1 MKTKPIIIIVVAA
14 VILVCGF
21 LFIRSKYLSKPEKGE
36 ITQFLNAFNA
46 QVQAGNIDSA
56 SFYFE
61 ENQKGRLVK
70 TLLKV
75 LSNKTNTGGKEKPI
89 FKVSLNTEAA
99 AIKFIN
105 PELATANIT
114 ASFNHQALPEE
125 KAVLQFTIH
134 KTGSHQYKISQVNAT
149 DFVKGYI
156 AFQNKVINKTI
167 PEKDIY
173 APITLAAFKTAEQ
186 LKTKY
191 DTVLWFE
198 HINGKTYYYVSK
210 SRLEE
215 GVYWGSD
222 DKDGKIPTHQMGL
235 LNPELKEIIPPE
247 YDMIHNIGG
256 TVDSLIE
263 VEKGSKRGFY
273 NLTGKLIVPVDYDQL
288 YPLNDEDNL
297 ALLKNQEDYFYLK
310 KDLTISEKLTDFK
323 IADILP
329 KIKAY
334 GSSFKLSDKS
344 SKNIMEY
351 NSREMT
357 NSILIPPSYLTDW
370 QITSKFINFQNTLR
384 KGVKSMS
391 DGDGEG
397 SLSLAVSF
405 DGAKK
410 PNDNWFETAF
420 YSIADDY
427 LGGRSGLYTTKEV
440 LLVDKKQNRILGF
453 NVGAYMG
460 DEEGGGALSG
470 PCNENALRAINDSL
484 FEFKT
489 TSQFYQPLLD
499 TIETLD
505 EGPYYHYL
513 QIKDGKLVPAPAYL
527 NGNRIFPTQYVK
539 LDDSY
544 LQSCYVLSNYH
555 NNPSTSRTI
564 DHATPAILQLMKN
577 EIYASY
583 QYKFK
588 NQRWNDIFVNRF
600 DRYNKGNL
608 ANVDDS
614 LTVIDKYNINFI
626 NSKLNAQKGNTL
638 AAK

>member
-1 MKTKPIIIIVVAA
+1 MKTKPVIIVVAA
-14 VILVCGF
+14 VVILVCGF

-46 QVQAGNIDSA
+46 QIKAGNIDSA
-56 SFYFE
+56 SLYFE
-61 ENQKGRLVK
+61 ADQKSGRLVK

-75 LSNKTNTGGKEKPI
+75 LTNKTNTGGKETPI
-89 FKVSLNTEAA
+89 FKVSLNTEDATV
-99 AIKFIN
+99 KFVN

-114 ASFNHQALPEE
+114 ANFNHDALKAE
-125 KAVLQFTIH
+125 KATLVFTIH

-149 DFVKGYI
+149 NFVKGYI

-173 APITLAAFKTAEQ
+173 DPITLAAFKTADQ

-198 HINGKTYYYVSK
+198 HINGKTYFYVSK
-210 SRLEE
+210 SPLEKE
-215 GVYWGSD
+215 TYWGAD
-222 DKDGKIPTHQMGL
+222 NKDGKVPTHQMAL

-247 YDMIHNIGG
+247 YDLIHNIGG
-256 TVDSLIE
+256 TVDGLIE
-263 VEKGSKRGFY
+263 VEKGSKRGFFD
-273 NLTGKLIVPVDYDQL
+273 LTGKLVVPVDYDQL
-288 YPLNDEDNL
+288 YPLSDEENL
-297 ALLKNQEDYFYLK
+297 ALLKKQDDYFYLK
-310 KDLTISEKLTDFK
+310 KDLTVSEKLTDFK
-323 IADILP
+323 IADVLS
-329 KIKAY
+329 KIKLY
-334 GSSFKLSDKS
+334 GSSVKLSDKS
-344 SKNIMEY
+344 SKNLMEY
-351 NSREMT
+351 NSRERT
-357 NSILIPPSYLTDW
+357 SSILIPPSYLTDW
-370 QITSKFINFQNTLR
+370 QITSKLIDFQNPLR
-384 KGVKSMS
+384 KGVKSM
-391 DGDGEG
+391 DEGDGEG
-397 SLSLAVSF
+397 SLSLAITF
-405 DGAKK
+405 GGTKQ
-410 PNDNWFETAF
+410 PGDNWFESAF

-453 NVGAYMG
+453 NASTYMG
-460 DEEGGGALSG
+460 DGEGGGALSG
-470 PCNENALRAINDSL
+470 PCNENTLRAINDSL

-489 TSQFYQPLLD
+489 TSQLYQPLLD
-499 TIETLD
+499 TTETLD

-513 QIKDGKLVPAPAYL
+513 QIKDGKLVPAFQK
-527 NGNRIFPTQYVK
+527 GDRIFPTQYVK

-544 LQSCYVLSNYH
+544 LQNCYVLSHYT
-555 NNPSTSRTI
+555 NNQSTSRTV
-564 DHATPAILQLMKN
+564 DHVTPAILQLMKN

-588 NQRWNDIFVNRF
+588 NQRWNDVFMNKFNR
-600 DRYNKGNL
+600 YEKGNL

-614 LTVIDKYNINFI
+614 LTVIDKYNISFI